1 LFLCVLEFEIRV
13 VFKNFKLSCNHFK
26 TYLVYANRSLLV
38 KQKSERLLMKIIQLH
53 QEENKIIKLAVEK
66 NRQAQQ
72 QIYSKY
78 SSKMLSVCRQYIKD
92 IQLAEDVMIT
102 AFMKVFT
109 HLSKFEHKG
118 SFEGW
123 IRRIM
128 VNECI
133 SYLRVQKKVKFIED
147 EFFIEESF
155 NEIDSQFTAEQIQ
168 YLIDALPDGYKMV
181 FNLYAI
187 EGYKHNEIAKMLGIN
202 EGTSKSQLSH
212 ARKML
217 QTQIIILK
225 KQDNGTE

>member
-1 LFLCVLEFEIRV
+1 
-13 VFKNFKLSCNHFK
+13 
-26 TYLVYANRSLLV
+26 
-38 KQKSERLLMKIIQLH
+38 MKIIPLH
-53 QEENKIIKLAVEK
+53 QEETEIIKLAVEN

-72 QIYSKY
+72 QIYSRF

-92 IQLAEDVMIT
+92 IQLAEDVTIT

-109 HLSKFEHKG
+109 NLNKFENKG

-133 SYLRVQKKVKFIED
+133 SYLRVQKKVKFAED
-147 EFFIEESF
+147 EFFVEESF
-155 NEIDSQFTAEQIQ
+155 NAIDSQFTVDQIQ
-168 YLIDALPDGYKMV
+168 FLIDALPDGYKMV

-217 QTQIIILK
+217 QTQITILK
-225 KQDNGTE
+225 KQENGTE

>member
-1 LFLCVLEFEIRV
+1 
-13 VFKNFKLSCNHFK
+13 
-26 TYLVYANRSLLV
+26 
-38 KQKSERLLMKIIQLH
+38 MKIIHLH
-53 QEENKIIKLAVEK
+53 QEETKIIKLAVEN

-72 QIYSKY
+72 QIYSKF

-109 HLSKFEHKG
+109 NLKNFEHKG

-133 SYLRVQKKVKFIED
+133 SYLRVQKKVKFAED
-147 EFFIEESF
+147 EFFVEESF
-155 NEIDSQFTAEQIQ
+155 NEIDSQFTVEQIQ

-217 QTQIIILK
+217 QTQITILK

>member
-1 LFLCVLEFEIRV
+1 
-13 VFKNFKLSCNHFK
+13 
-26 TYLVYANRSLLV
+26 
-38 KQKSERLLMKIIQLH
+38 MKIIHLH
-53 QEENKIIKLAVEK
+53 QEETEIIKLAVEN

-72 QIYSKY
+72 QIYSRF

-109 HLSKFEHKG
+109 NLSKFENRG

-133 SYLRVQKKVKFIED
+133 SYLRVQKKVKFTEEEIYV
-147 EFFIEESF
+147 EESF
-155 NEIDSQFTAEQIQ
+155 NEIDSQFTVEQIQ
-168 YLIDALPDGYKMV
+168 FLIDALPDGYRMI

-187 EGYKHNEIAKMLGIN
+187 EGYKHHEIATMLGIN

-217 QTQIIILK
+217 QTQITILK